1 MLPWR
6 ANPCNGLTPFAV
18 TRYGG
23 ELTRGSGMATRR
35 RGLARLSEPAGG
47 SSASSRSCANAR
59 ASASTCAGTGLTPPT
74 SAPGPGSPR
83 PHLRRGRAH
92 PLATSAPGLGTP
104 RPHLRRDQTRPAHIC
119 TGTGP
124 SPSTSAPGLGSP
136 RPHLRRDSAHRQP
149 LQCGALPRLDL
160 RTAAGR
166 RFGLNARRTP
176 DDSARSGRPCHVASG
191 HATLQR
197 YTARAQQR
205 GGSDRAGAW
214 RSASRCNMRGGCA
227 RFCCDI

>member
-1 MLPWR
+1 MEAALARDR
-6 ANPCNGLTPFAV
+6 AQ
-18 TRYGG
+18 TR
-23 ELTRGSGMATRR
+23 ERR
-35 RGLARLSEPAGG
+35 RRPAPGPG
-47 SSASSRSCANAR
+47 SPHPHLRRDR
-59 ASASTCAGTGLTPPT
+59 AHPAHICTGTGLTLPTSAPGPGSPPCHVCTRTGHTPPT
-74 SAPGPGSPR
+74 SAPGPGP
-83 PHLRRGRAH
+83 
-92 PLATSAPGLGTP
+92 P

-136 RPHLRRDSAHRQP
+136 RPHVRRDWAHRKP

-166 RFGLNARRTP
+166 RFGLNVRRTP

-205 GGSDRAGAW
+205 GGSDQAGAW
-214 RSASRCNMRGGCA
+214 RRASRCNMRGGCA